1 MITHLN
7 VSQNARCT
15 LRRRD
20 EKDVPYLLTKKR
32 NLRFQAPVQPSYH
45 AVGLA
50 DCAVG
55 DNLARR
61 INRARHP
68 AGRGGRL
75 SARSLQSARGDRL
88 LVDEGRGGAGEE

>member
-1 MITHLN
+1 MY
-7 VSQNARCT
+7 QFARARARYT
-15 LRRRD
+15 LRCRD
-20 EKDVPYLLTKKR
+20 QEVVPFLLLKQR

-50 DCAVG
+50 DCTVG

-61 INRARHP
+61 IDRARHP

-75 SARSLQSARGDRL
+75 SARSPQSARGDRL
-88 LVDEGRGGAGEE
+88 LVDEGRGGISEE